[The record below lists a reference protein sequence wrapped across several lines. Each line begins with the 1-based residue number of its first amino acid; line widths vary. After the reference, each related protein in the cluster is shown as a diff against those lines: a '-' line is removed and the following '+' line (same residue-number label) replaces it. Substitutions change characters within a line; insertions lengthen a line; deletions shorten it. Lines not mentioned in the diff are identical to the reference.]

1 MTQVD
6 IFVID
11 TNTLLSALILPGSTP
26 DQAFRKAEETGRL
39 AFSADTLAELQNV
52 VIRPKFERYVS
63 LSKRLDFLDRL
74 IRVAVH
80 TPIIHTITDC
90 RDPKDNKFLELAL
103 SAAATALIS
112 GDSDL
117 LVLHP
122 FRGIP
127 VLSPA
132 DFSKTF

>member
-52 VIRPKFERYVS
+52 Y
-63 LSKRLDFLDRL
+63 
-74 IRVAVH
+74 
-80 TPIIHTITDC
+80 
-90 RDPKDNKFLELAL
+90 NKFLELAQE
-103 SAAATALIS
+103 
-112 GDSDL
+112 
-117 LVLHP
+117 
-122 FRGIP
+122 
-127 VLSPA
+127 
-132 DFSKTF
+132 FSL